1 MFQTKNKEMLCK
13 INENEYFF
21 DRDGKLFRYILQ
33 YYRNKKLYWP
43 TSKVSKEEFT
53 DELDFWEISKH

>member
-1 MFQTKNKEMLCK
+1 MFQTKDKEMLHQ

-43 TSKVSKEEFT
+43 TSNVSKEELM
-53 DELDFWEISKH
+53 DELDFWGIAI